1 MSMTDPIADML
12 TRVRNAIAA
21 GHEQVVLPSSRVK
34 REISRILKEQGFIL
48 DYSHEDDGQQGL
60 LKMRLKYG
68 PQGERVINGVQ
79 RVSKPGRRVYVGSQE
94 IPEVLGGL
102 GIAILSTSS
111 GILEGR
117 TARRQGVG
125 GELICQVW

>member
-21 GHEQVVLPSSRVK
+21 GHETVVLPSSRVK
-34 REISRILKEQGFIL
+34 RDISRILKEQGFIN
-48 DYSHEDDGQQGL
+48 DFAHEDDGQQGV
-60 LKMRLKYG
+60 LKLSLKYG
-68 PQGERVINGVQ
+68 SQGERVINGVQ
-79 RVSKPGRRVYVGSQE
+79 RVSKPGLRVYVGSGE

-102 GIAILSTSS
+102 GIAILSTSR

-117 TARRQGVG
+117 SARRLGVG